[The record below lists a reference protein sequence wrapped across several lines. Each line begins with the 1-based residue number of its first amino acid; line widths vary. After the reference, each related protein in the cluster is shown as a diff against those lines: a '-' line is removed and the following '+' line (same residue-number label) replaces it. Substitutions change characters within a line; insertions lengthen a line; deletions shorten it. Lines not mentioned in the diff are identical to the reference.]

1 MAEKVL
7 NVTLNKSY
15 HLRCSDWE
23 AQTLTEAQV
32 SMTFFP
38 YLSSVQCPLILN

>member
-23 AQTLTEAQV
+23 AETLTEAQV
-32 SMTFFP
+32 SMAQ
-38 YLSSVQCPLILN
+38 QCSIPFNFTVMA